1 MFSSLSTLR
10 GTRSSRAALVGAKE
24 RESVAK
30 KSLTDWK
37 YWRIVTTEQRS
48 ESLFENSMKN
58 VINNSIVIISA
69 TGVLVSLL
77 LLLVLEL
84 KPPGLIMT

>member
-1 MFSSLSTLR
+1 MR
-10 GTRSSRAALVGAKE
+10 
-24 RESVAK
+24 
-30 KSLTDWK
+30 
-37 YWRIVTTEQRS
+37 
-48 ESLFENSMKN
+48 N

-69 TGVLVSLL
+69 TGILVSLL